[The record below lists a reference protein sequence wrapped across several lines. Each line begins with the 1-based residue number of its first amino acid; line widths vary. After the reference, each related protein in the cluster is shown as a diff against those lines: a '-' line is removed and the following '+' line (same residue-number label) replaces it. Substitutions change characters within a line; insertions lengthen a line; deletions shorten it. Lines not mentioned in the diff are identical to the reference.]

1 MAWARV
7 AFGKDGTWE
16 AYVKYTDMAT
26 MKDFVTDGGEKGRK
40 RNSGFEC
47 LMQTSGW
54 QVVLWDRK
62 QWRRMRFKE
71 SYLKSQ
77 FGHVELN
84 KPMELEVEIFV

>member
-1 MAWARV
+1 M

-47 LMQTSGW
+47 LMQTSG
-54 QVVLWDRK
+54 
-62 QWRRMRFKE
+62 
-71 SYLKSQ
+71 
-77 FGHVELN
+77 
-84 KPMELEVEIFV
+84 